1 MTSELHQIKRIFDSF
16 QMPLSKEW
24 LESCIEW
31 CKQDNLPTN
40 YSIKHL
46 QNMIYE
52 QWLLLDLRDVEI
64 PSLPEGLNSEK
75 KYTLTGVFYLQ
86 VLQVIDISKPKL
98 WQIQRIRNK
107 VGKNTEVEKDF
118 GKRVLQ
124 LTLTDGVQE
133 VEAMEFKAVACLNI
147 NSPPGTKLKIIG
159 PVMVRNGRIM
169 LEPAHVKNLGGSV
182 EDILVK
188 NAAENVLARALGL
201 EENPNPNTIDEKIL
215 DVTEGHNSVQ
225 ENRQQF
231 NAPNENLPRNQPNIN
246 THAARNVRAD
256 SISNHPNSKTTITKV
271 QSKCEIGNDLLQE
284 PREEFNTSVS
294 SNLKNSHRNIPDS
307 NRDCLSPDLFDEM
320 EFDDSILN
328 QHLNEIDIPSTN
340 VRNAQKSNFTEP
352 KHIKDL
358 KTNSAAPNAEG
369 DCVIVLDD
377 SFDDI
382 DIDSHLDH
390 LDERMADLPC
400 STQVRKELKN
410 NIHSPELKRPKK
422 RNLATSSKKLF
433 QSKLEFGV
441 PSSSKVGSSAVA
453 RNSNINQMFQDR
465 HSPVAIKPSKPIIE
479 VQSSSKDRE
488 KSVSSQFKNQQQSP
502 DTRNVISVQKLLSVV
517 PNVSKGK
524 FKIRGKFKRV
534 KEKLKT
540 TATSLYLSIIVADET
555 GEVTVEVDSSI
566 ATKFAQITLERLEQ
580 LRQLSLQSDEHAKPE
595 IMQALRNLH
604 LKLVALDNILELQV
618 TRGEKYPVV
627 INVLDNS

>member
-1 MTSELHQIKRIFDSF
+1 
-16 QMPLSKEW
+16 
-24 LESCIEW
+24 
-31 CKQDNLPTN
+31 
-40 YSIKHL
+40 
-46 QNMIYE
+46 
-52 QWLLLDLRDVEI
+52 
-64 PSLPEGLNSEK
+64 
-75 KYTLTGVFYLQ
+75 
-86 VLQVIDISKPKL
+86 
-98 WQIQRIRNK
+98 
-107 VGKNTEVEKDF
+107 
-118 GKRVLQ
+118 
-124 LTLTDGVQE
+124 
-133 VEAMEFKAVACLNI
+133 
-147 NSPPGTKLKIIG
+147 
-159 PVMVRNGRIM
+159 
-169 LEPAHVKNLGGSV
+169 
-182 EDILVK
+182 
-188 NAAENVLARALGL
+188 
-201 EENPNPNTIDEKIL
+201 
-215 DVTEGHNSVQ
+215 
-225 ENRQQF
+225 
-231 NAPNENLPRNQPNIN
+231 
-246 THAARNVRAD
+246 
-256 SISNHPNSKTTITKV
+256 
-271 QSKCEIGNDLLQE
+271 
-284 PREEFNTSVS
+284 
-294 SNLKNSHRNIPDS
+294 
-307 NRDCLSPDLFDEM
+307 M

-340 VRNAQKSNFTEP
+340 VRNAQESNFTEP

-358 KTNSAAPNAEG
+358 KTNSVAPNAEG

-410 NIHSPELKRPKK
+410 NIHSPELKRAKK

-433 QSKLEFGV
+433 QSKLEFGL